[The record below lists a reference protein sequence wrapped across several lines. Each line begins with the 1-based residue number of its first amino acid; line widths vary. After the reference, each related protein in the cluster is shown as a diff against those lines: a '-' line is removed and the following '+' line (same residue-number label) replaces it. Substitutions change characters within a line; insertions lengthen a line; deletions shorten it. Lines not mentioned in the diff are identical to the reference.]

1 MFSMNHNRPAEMDV
15 RAPSFAAVLTDATSK
30 QSRKFMAQVRDA
42 LAVIASNFQLEIL
55 ALGLAASWRV
65 HITSACY
72 LLGFALLTT
81 VCKGQIMVA
90 ATSC

>member
-1 MFSMNHNRPAEMDV
+1 M
-15 RAPSFAAVLTDATSK
+15 
-30 QSRKFMAQVRDA
+30 SRKAPNKTQLFVSQVRDA
-42 LAVIASNFQLEIL
+42 LVVIASNFQLEIL
-55 ALGLAASWRV
+55 ALGLAAAWRV
-65 HITSACY
+65 HVTSACY